1 MATKLAKV
9 FGIIFVIVGL
19 LGLVPGG
26 LGIVGE
32 TGYFMTN
39 LPHDLVHLIIGV
51 ILLWIATKSPAK
63 ASGALVVFGV
73 VYLLVAVLGFL
84 VDGDVLGIMMNSSDD
99 WLHVVLGVVLLGA
112 GLKTKNEGATPA
124 PMM

>member
-9 FGIIFVIVGL
+9 FGVIFVIVGL

-32 TGYFMTN
+32 EGFFMTN
-39 LPHDLVHLIIGV
+39 LPHDLVHLVIGV
-51 ILLWIATKSPAK
+51 ILLWVAAKSPAK
-63 ASGALVVFGV
+63 AATALVVFGV
-73 VYLLVAVLGFL
+73 VYLLVAVLGFAIE
-84 VDGDVLGIMMNSSDD
+84 GDVLGITLSDSDD
-99 WLHVVLGVVLLGA
+99 WLHLVLGIVLLA
-112 GLKTKNEGATPA
+112 VGLKGKNNATAPS